1 MLKSRLIAPVLLV
14 LLLSGFG
21 FGVFWLFQLRF
32 NAGDIYPPYSSL
44 RADPLGAKVFYESLQ
59 EVPGLVVR
67 RSFQPASKLVGGRN
81 RVLLMFGTGR
91 WNLGE
96 MSEQDFTAV
105 QNFMFGGGRVVIAL
119 LPAMSGEN
127 TNEDNPGAAE
137 KEPSSHTDT
146 NASEEDYK
154 IVSLL
159 DHDGVNIKIDR
170 LFDPELFNGRA
181 ELAGGGG
188 LPRSIS
194 WHSAAY
200 FTNMDSRWRTV
211 YQRRKQP
218 VVIER
223 SFGPGSLVLS
233 SDSYFVSNEA
243 LRRER
248 HPDLLAWLI
257 GGHREIIF
265 DETHLGVEE
274 NPGVAT
280 LMRRYHLQGL
290 LAGLLLVA
298 GLFVWK
304 NSAPLVP
311 AFQSDSGE
319 GQNSL
324 VEGKESGAGFASLL
338 RRSIPPS
345 EILSVCHAEWKAAC
359 GGAPRAA
366 SRLPEVEKMM
376 ETERALPPKSRRP
389 VETWQAIHRI
399 LTQRK

>member
-59 EVPGLVVR
+59 EVPDLVVR

-324 VEGKESGAGFASLL
+324 VEGKESVAGFASLL